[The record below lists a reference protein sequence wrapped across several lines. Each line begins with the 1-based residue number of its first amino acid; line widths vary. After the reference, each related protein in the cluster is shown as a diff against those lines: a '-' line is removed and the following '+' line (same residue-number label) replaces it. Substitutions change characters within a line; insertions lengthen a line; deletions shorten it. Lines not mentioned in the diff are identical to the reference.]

1 MDLQDEEITRRRS
14 RECPGG
20 ENESHMALAAG
31 GNLEEHEETEEN
43 EDPDEIGRQ
52 RPPDDVTASAG
63 PRDDVT
69 ATAAATTRASG
80 HVVDY
85 PIIHPSQT
93 RFACPEATC
102 RLTYPSHA
110 SLVRHVGVSHK
121 RLTLNISFKC
131 AQCEYTHENKRS
143 TSLHFRH
150 AHGVAVPPAPVTA
163 GNTSNRRRASSTSPS
178 SSPSPPPRA
187 PPHRMAQPVRPS
199 TTRVSKRP
207 ARGRLPA
214 TAALPSPSQSSTS
227 PSGTQIAARSPT
239 PASPTGPE
247 VGVAGQSPLTDIAS
261 TAVQSAIDSPHSA
274 PRPSPEKEERTP
286 SPPPVPLS
294 KVGTAKVQRLDQ
306 LLRALRTRTSVD
318 STPPP
323 MDMAI
328 RIPENRD
335 EQPLPPTPS
344 TAPPMALP
352 LALDT
357 ERQRLSQGEGV
368 DLLMLTSPSS
378 PEETPVPPPAPSV
391 FQSLLHVPPF
401 IPAAE
406 WASTM
411 VQRLDQ
417 ALQSMRGGEAP
428 DTSPLTTP
436 PSSPRHAQP
445 PATVSARQHCSLGV
459 GMDPSQLR
467 TTLPAVEG
475 STRPPPPSSPSQP
488 RVAGVS
494 GPLARITIDPE
505 NMDQT
510 LRLPFHN
517 ELLPFANRTL
527 GEFEWVAF
535 EGTLERWSTA
545 IKEVVTAQSHHPS
558 QATSRWARR
567 RRRQTENLSQQCSP
581 SPASAPLEEP
591 SQSSERQDQNAP
603 NNRASGRARHAARAR
618 IVPTLGHACGN
629 CWTMDLQSTTDIQV
643 SLGCLEP
650 LMRVMSSGLHSTVT
664 LIHKGGDTANIRNWR
679 PISLQLTVYKL
690 YSAIIAR
697 RIASWAIECSAF
709 SPAQK
714 GFLAFDGC
722 AEHNFLL
729 RSILTDS
736 RRSKNNVLLTWLDL
750 QEAFPSVSHELMLLV
765 MGRLGL
771 SGSVLQI
778 VSDIYTNS
786 TMSRLGGMGIPCAED
801 ESHVVRAAQAF
812 KFLGDTRDPRIRDVA
827 LHQLGETM
835 RMVRDR
841 PSWTGSPDLTI
852 ISPDESSILLVEVSC
867 PFEGSPTALE
877 DAARSKTENS
887 PASTIS
893 NTAPSPSTT
902 ELDSTDCDRFVAS
915 LTRHRAQSTLLNRAD
930 DLIAALRVPI
940 LPLPARTDEHLED
953 TMDPSQSADQ
963 HTPVTSK
970 QIPARSRETENRPSL
985 QTTVEPVYERLRLD
999 FTEKDFNRNNLDTTI
1014 TTTAT
1019 TDYTTPTTSQ
1029 AIREVISDIRR
1040 AVEEEDEAIPQQ
1052 QQQQQQQQDEGEL
1065 GSRDKINTLFQTG
1078 LLRLTESPL
1087 LNDDE
1092 WKTFCNKLDELTR
1105 TIAQLCDKDRLQGRR
1120 DNNNRN
1126 GQRGYRQREA
1136 SQPGRRPNRIN
1147 GRERRIREMVDIQKL
1162 YRKNPKQAMQQIKQ
1176 EPPPLRCQ
1184 IPCQTV
1190 QNHFEELGRPT
1201 PDFDNPGPPP
1211 FGSWPT
1217 TTTGDVLMEMLC
1229 QTGVGPHTR
1238 DIIRDIYTNSTM
1250 CVRTADEMT
1259 APIQC
1264 NKGVKQGCP
1273 LSPILFNLVME
1284 PLIRAVDTI
1293 HSAGSARQFAET
1305 FSPTLNDELIP
1316 AMKWEDHYKYLGC
1329 KVGGDYKAEATAQ
1342 GKEYIKSSRAI
1353 FESGLT
1359 DWQKLDAVHR
1369 FAKPGLIYI
1378 MQNTLPNKS
1387 WAQQID
1393 KEVRNMAK
1401 RAFKLNDTTREA
1413 FVIDVTVPF
1422 EGPNGFLFHSDP
1434 SPFPLLPV
1442 ESSFPSPRCFDQTD
1456 SLTGK

>member
-1 MDLQDEEITRRRS
+1 MISAKRLSEGSRPRRDCLPEMDLQDEEITRRRS

-150 AHGVAVPPAPVTA
+150 AHGVAVPPAPVEGSNEKACPYCPSTFPSSNSCSKHIREKHMTEVCAQRAREAAEKEIEPGTSTARTKWTQRKIELFKGALTIYGPDSNIKLANEIGTWTAAQVNIYKWRFFKAYPSWLSEHYHPAPPA

-274 PRPSPEKEERTP
+274 PRPSPEKVERTP

-558 QATSRWARR
+558 QATSQWARR

-618 IVPTLGHACGN
+618 TLQRLYRANPGACMRQLLDNGPPVYCKIAEPEIVGHFTTAYAESPPLG
-629 CWTMDLQSTTDIQV
+629 
-643 SLGCLEP
+643 
-650 LMRVMSSGLHSTVT
+650 
-664 LIHKGGDTANIRNWR
+664 
-679 PISLQLTVYKL
+679 
-690 YSAIIAR
+690 
-697 RIASWAIECSAF
+697 
-709 SPAQK
+709 
-714 GFLAFDGC
+714 
-722 AEHNFLL
+722 
-729 RSILTDS
+729 
-736 RRSKNNVLLTWLDL
+736 
-750 QEAFPSVSHELMLLV
+750 
-765 MGRLGL
+765 
-771 SGSVLQI
+771 
-778 VSDIYTNS
+778 
-786 TMSRLGGMGIPCAED
+786 
-801 ESHVVRAAQAF
+801 
-812 KFLGDTRDPRIRDVA
+812 
-827 LHQLGETM
+827 
-835 RMVRDR
+835 
-841 PSWTGSPDLTI
+841 
-852 ISPDESSILLVEVSC
+852 
-867 PFEGSPTALE
+867 
-877 DAARSKTENS
+877 
-887 PASTIS
+887 
-893 NTAPSPSTT
+893 
-902 ELDSTDCDRFVAS
+902 
-915 LTRHRAQSTLLNRAD
+915 
-930 DLIAALRVPI
+930 
-940 LPLPARTDEHLED
+940 PLPAWLFPDRHPGVTGVPGATDE
-953 TMDPSQSADQ
+953 
-963 HTPVTSK
+963 
-970 QIPARSRETENRPSL
+970 
-985 QTTVEPVYERLRLD
+985 
-999 FTEKDFNRNNLDTTI
+999 
-1014 TTTAT
+1014 
-1019 TDYTTPTTSQ
+1019 
-1029 AIREVISDIRR
+1029 
-1040 AVEEEDEAIPQQ
+1040 
-1052 QQQQQQQQDEGEL
+1052 
-1065 GSRDKINTLFQTG
+1065 
-1078 LLRLTESPL
+1078 
-1087 LNDDE
+1087 
-1092 WKTFCNKLDELTR
+1092 
-1105 TIAQLCDKDRLQGRR
+1105 
-1120 DNNNRN
+1120 
-1126 GQRGYRQREA
+1126 
-1136 SQPGRRPNRIN
+1136 
-1147 GRERRIREMVDIQKL
+1147 
-1162 YRKNPKQAMQQIKQ
+1162 
-1176 EPPPLRCQ
+1176 
-1184 IPCQTV
+1184 
-1190 QNHFEELGRPT
+1190 
-1201 PDFDNPGPPP
+1201 
-1211 FGSWPT
+1211 
-1217 TTTGDVLMEMLC
+1217 GDVLRSPLNRH
-1229 QTGVGPHTR
+1229 PH
-1238 DIIRDIYTNSTM
+1238 
-1250 CVRTADEMT
+1250 
-1259 APIQC
+1259 P
-1264 NKGVKQGCP
+1264 QG
-1273 LSPILFNLVME
+1273 
-1284 PLIRAVDTI
+1284 
-1293 HSAGSARQFAET
+1293 G
-1305 FSPTLNDELIP
+1305 
-1316 AMKWEDHYKYLGC
+1316 
-1329 KVGGDYKAEATAQ
+1329 
-1342 GKEYIKSSRAI
+1342 
-1353 FESGLT
+1353 
-1359 DWQKLDAVHR
+1359 
-1369 FAKPGLIYI
+1369 
-1378 MQNTLPNKS
+1378 
-1387 WAQQID
+1387 
-1393 KEVRNMAK
+1393 
-1401 RAFKLNDTTREA
+1401 
-1413 FVIDVTVPF
+1413 
-1422 EGPNGFLFHSDP
+1422 
-1434 SPFPLLPV
+1434 
-1442 ESSFPSPRCFDQTD
+1442 
-1456 SLTGK
+1456 